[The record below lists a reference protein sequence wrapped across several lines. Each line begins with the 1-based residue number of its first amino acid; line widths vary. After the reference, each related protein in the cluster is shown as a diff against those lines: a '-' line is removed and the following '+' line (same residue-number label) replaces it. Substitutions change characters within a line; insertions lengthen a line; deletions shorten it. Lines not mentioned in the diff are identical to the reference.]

1 MTCAQSD
8 ETKIENRSFVTF
20 SRTSAASARA
30 ANGLASR
37 NHTHGNPAFLPG
49 AHPPPVLV
57 FVRFFLAI
65 LRMGTAPFSLVRI
78 LADGRFH
85 SGERLGRVLG
95 LSRAGIWNLI
105 RRVEALG
112 LRVFKVRGRGYRL
125 AEALDLFESPALAA
139 RSKKIAPE
147 LCVEVLDQCPS
158 TNTVLAQRAAA
169 GAPHGTVLVCE
180 HQSAG
185 RGRRG
190 NSWITEV
197 GGSLAFS
204 ILWRFPR
211 GAGALG
217 GLSLA
222 VAVGAAKALERL
234 GTEGVEVKW
243 PNDLYCAGRKLGGI
257 LIESSGDILGPS
269 TVIVGSESTCV
280 SARGRASGSVHRQRT
295 SRATARR
302 RRRVRPCSSSRSSPL
317 PESSR
322 GFHAKALR
330 RFGRSGCNAMPGRA
344 GKSPCCRPAGAWPKA
359 RSSGSRRTVRSCSPR
374 SREYGV
380 STAVS
385 FRSGRDDPRGR
396 LRQFAAEMGPA

>member
-30 ANGLASR
+30 ANVLAGR

-49 AHPPPVLV
+49 AHAAPVLV

-65 LRMGTAPFSLVRI
+65 LRMGTAPFSLLRI

-125 AEALDLFESPALAA
+125 AEALDLFDAPALAQ
-139 RSKKIAPE
+139 KIAPE

-158 TNTVLAQRAAA
+158 TNSVLAQRAAA

-190 NSWITEV
+190 NSWISEV

-204 ILWRFPR
+204 ILWRFSR

-269 TVIVGSESTCV
+269 TVIVGVGINVRLGARTRKRIGGPATDIASHSEASPSRTAVFVESLECIAGV
-280 SARGRASGSVHRQRT
+280 LARFSREGFAPFRREWLQRH
-295 SRATARR
+295 AWQG
-302 RRRVRPCSSSRSSPL
+302 RRV
-317 PESSR
+317 
-322 GFHAKALR
+322 ALLQAGRRVAEGKVVGVAEDGALMLASVEGIR
-330 RFGRSGCNAMPGRA
+330 RFHSGELSLRPG
-344 GKSPCCRPAGAWPKA
+344 
-359 RSSGSRRTVRSCSPR
+359 
-374 SREYGV
+374 
-380 STAVS
+380 
-385 FRSGRDDPRGR
+385 
-396 LRQFAAEMGPA
+396 

>member
-1 MTCAQSD
+1 MTCAQSN
-8 ETKIENRSFVTF
+8 ENKIENRSFVTF
-20 SRTSAASARA
+20 SRTSVASARA

-37 NHTHGNPAFLPG
+37 NYTHGNPAFLPG
-49 AHPPPVLV
+49 AHAPPVLV

-65 LRMGTAPFSLVRI
+65 LRMGTAPFSLLRI

-139 RSKKIAPE
+139 RCKKIAPE

-190 NSWITEV
+190 NSWISEV

-269 TVIVGSESTCV
+269 TVIVGVGINVRLGARTRKRIGGPATDIASHSEAAPSRTAV
-280 SARGRASGSVHRQRT
+280 FVESLESIAGVLARFSREGFVPFRREWLQRH
-295 SRATARR
+295 AWQG
-302 RRRVRPCSSSRSSPL
+302 RRV
-317 PESSR
+317 
-322 GFHAKALR
+322 ALLQGGRRVAEGKVVGVAEDGALMLASVEGIR
-330 RFGRSGCNAMPGRA
+330 RFHSGELSLRPG
-344 GKSPCCRPAGAWPKA
+344 
-359 RSSGSRRTVRSCSPR
+359 
-374 SREYGV
+374 
-380 STAVS
+380 
-385 FRSGRDDPRGR
+385 
-396 LRQFAAEMGPA
+396 

>member
-1 MTCAQSD
+1 MTCAQSN
-8 ETKIENRSFVTF
+8 ETKIENRPFVTF
-20 SRTSAASARA
+20 SRTSVASARA

-49 AHPPPVLV
+49 AHAPPVLV

-65 LRMGTAPFSLVRI
+65 LRMGTAPFSLLRI
-78 LADGRFH
+78 LADGRLH
-85 SGERLGRVLG
+85 SGERLGRILG

-158 TNTVLAQRAAA
+158 TNSVLAQRAAA

-269 TVIVGSESTCV
+269 TVIVGVGINVRLGAQTRKRIGGPATDIASHSEASPSRTAV
-280 SARGRASGSVHRQRT
+280 FVESLESIAGVLARFSREGFAPFRREWLQRH
-295 SRATARR
+295 AWQG
-302 RRRVRPCSSSRSSPL
+302 RRV
-317 PESSR
+317 
-322 GFHAKALR
+322 ALLQAGRRVAEGKVVGVAEDGALMLASVEGIR
-330 RFGRSGCNAMPGRA
+330 RFHSGELSLRPG
-344 GKSPCCRPAGAWPKA
+344 
-359 RSSGSRRTVRSCSPR
+359 
-374 SREYGV
+374 
-380 STAVS
+380 
-385 FRSGRDDPRGR
+385 
-396 LRQFAAEMGPA
+396 

>member
-1 MTCAQSD
+1 MTCAQSN
-8 ETKIENRSFVTF
+8 ETEIENLSFVTF
-20 SRTSAASARA
+20 SRASGASARA
-30 ANGLASR
+30 ENG
-37 NHTHGNPAFLPG
+37 GDPGFLPG
-49 AHPPPVLV
+49 AHAPPVLV
-57 FVRFFLAI
+57 SVRFFLAI
-65 LRMGTAPFSLVRI
+65 LRMGTAPFSLLRI

-85 SGERLGRVLG
+85 SGERLGRILG
-95 LSRAGIWNLI
+95 LSRAGVWNLI
-105 RRVEALG
+105 RRIETLG

-125 AEALDLFESPALAA
+125 AEALDLFELDGLPARL
-139 RSKKIAPE
+139 KKISPE

-169 GAPHGTVLVCE
+169 GAPHGMVLACE

-190 NSWITEV
+190 HPWVSAV

-234 GTEGVEVKW
+234 GTQGVEVKW

-269 TVIVGSESTCV
+269 AVIVGVGINVRLGAKTRKRIGGPATDIASHSEAAPSRTAV
-280 SARGRASGSVHRQRT
+280 LVESLESIAGVLARFSREGFAPFRREWLQRHT
-295 SRATARR
+295 WQG
-302 RRRVRPCSSSRSSPL
+302 RRV
-317 PESSR
+317 
-322 GFHAKALR
+322 ALLQAGRRVAEGKVVGVAEDGALMLASAEGIR
-330 RFGRSGCNAMPGRA
+330 RFHSGEL
-344 GKSPCCRPAGAWPKA
+344 SL
-359 RSSGSRRTVRSCSPR
+359 
-374 SREYGV
+374 
-380 STAVS
+380 
-385 FRSGRDDPRGR
+385 R
-396 LRQFAAEMGPA
+396 LG